1 LLRVKTSREAGK
13 VYEKLRLGSGESNKQ
28 TNRQKTKAKT
38 KKKNKKNRGNVP
50 EKPPGGWG

>member
-38 KKKNKKNRGNVP
+38 KKKTKKNRGNVP